1 MAASASEVGPTMAKV
16 ALECGGDISA
26 SQEDILASSSF
37 LGAANAPSPSPS
49 VSASQAREDDEDGE
63 EVFATPPELPQQDSI
78 TMCSLPF
85 TPTPSPSATPSVP
98 QSPSPPSSDDD
109 AAAAKPCRK
118 PRVCTRKVR
127 GAKISTPTPTPTPTP
142 SPKQQQQPEQPPHAV
157 VDPLYRAVLMIP
169 TATAAATTT
178 TSKQDPL
185 EDFLALARQRGLI

>member
-26 SQEDILASSSF
+26 SQEDILASSYF
-37 LGAANAPSPSPS
+37 LGAANAPSPSP
-49 VSASQAREDDEDGE
+49 SASQAREDDEDGE

-98 QSPSPPSSDDD
+98 QSPSPPPSSSDDD
-109 AAAAKPCRK
+109 AAAAKPRRK

-127 GAKISTPTPTPTPTP
+127 GAKISTPAPTPTPTP

-169 TATAAATTT
+169 TATAAAAT